1 MENKERV
8 PDIKQRQVFQHEE
21 IRNVRTEVWRG
32 ELISRDKTLLEVLVF
47 RYMGSQR
54 VRYD

>member
-32 ELISRDKTLLEVLVF
+32 DLISRDKTLLEVLVF